1 MQLCRSSEAESLMS
15 IFVAGL
21 TFVGKLDYSRLMLCE
36 EFP

>member
-1 MQLCRSSEAESLMS
+1 MLRVLMP
-15 IFVAGL
+15 IFVGGL